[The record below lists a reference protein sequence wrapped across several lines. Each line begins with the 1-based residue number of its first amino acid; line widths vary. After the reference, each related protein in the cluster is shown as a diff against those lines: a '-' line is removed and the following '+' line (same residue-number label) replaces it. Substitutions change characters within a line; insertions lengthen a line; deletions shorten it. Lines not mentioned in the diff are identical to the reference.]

1 MPLGVVEL
9 KNFTLEHI
17 SVYYEWMQDR
27 VIQRLTGTEEM
38 SREDVKGLLERSQ
51 TGECLVRIIL
61 VDGIP
66 IGDIDLFPLPL
77 NSDDSREDG
86 GEEKEES
93 EWEINM
99 MIAVKEYRGRGYGRN
114 ALCMFLKECV
124 PEGARVWAKVLK
136 DNVASLRLFES
147 AGFKMCK
154 ENGFGEIEMA
164 LDINKNNHC

>member
-1 MPLGVVEL
+1 MTLGVVEL

-27 VIQRLTGTEEM
+27 EIQRLTGTEEM

-51 TGECLVRIIL
+51 AGECLVRIIH

-77 NSDDSREDG
+77 NSDGSRE
-86 GEEKEES
+86 GEEKEKRG
-93 EWEINM
+93 WEINM
-99 MIAVKEYRGRGYGRN
+99 MIAVKEYRGRGYGRK
-114 ALCMFLKECV
+114 ALKMFLKECV